1 MQQFVAFLELEFHGV
16 SGQVPEELVK
26 VEAGAVNGKD
36 ILKGV
41 EHVLEALLTGSRV
54 DDFSEDCRAY
64 LQNLPA
70 SHVRSSQSSKGLYRE
85 S

>member
-1 MQQFVAFLELEFHGV
+1 MQQFVAFLKLELHGV
-16 SGQVPEELVK
+16 GGQVPEERVE
-26 VEAGAVNGKD
+26 VEARAVNGKD
-36 ILKGV
+36 ILEGV

-54 DDFSEDCRAY
+54 DDFSDDRRAY

-70 SHVRSSQSSKGLYRE
+70 SHVRGSQSSKGLYRE